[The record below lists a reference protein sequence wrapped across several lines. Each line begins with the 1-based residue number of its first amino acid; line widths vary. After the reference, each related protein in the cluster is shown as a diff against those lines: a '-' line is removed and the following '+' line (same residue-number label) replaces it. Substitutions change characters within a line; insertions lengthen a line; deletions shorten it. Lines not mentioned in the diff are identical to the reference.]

1 MLSEGDSI
9 LWQLLLQ
16 LILILINAVFA
27 CAEIAVISMNDTKL
41 SKLASE
47 SNKRAVKLKKLTEQ
61 PARFLATIQVGIT
74 FAGFL
79 GSAFAADNFS
89 DRLVNWLVDMGVKVS
104 VKTLNTIA
112 VIVITLILSYFTLVL
127 GELVPKRI
135 AMKKADE
142 LALAIS
148 GLVYFISKIFAPLV
162 SLLTASTNGLLMLLG
177 IDPNAEDDR
186 VTEEEIRMM
195 VVEGSEKG
203 TIDQDEKEMIQNV
216 FEFDD
221 KTAGDIMTHRTEVS
235 LLWLEESDEQWEK
248 TITESRHTMYP
259 VCDGSTDNIIGVLNT
274 KDYFRI
280 KDKNRETI
288 LKKAIKP
295 AYFVPDTV
303 RTDVLF
309 RNMKKTRNH
318 FAIVLDEYGG
328 MDGIVTMNDLLEQ
341 LVGDLEDED
350 SMPEKRPV
358 IERVDSHTWK
368 VLGSP
373 PLEMVSETLGIT
385 LPLDDY
391 DTFGGLVFGLLGY
404 IPEEG
409 STPEIEEFGLLIKVI
424 EIKDHQLEKAIIYMQ
439 QKPEEVSKHERL
451 E

>member
-89 DRLVNWLVDMGVKVS
+89 DRLVNWLVDMGVKVP
-104 VKTLNTIA
+104 VKTLDTIA

-195 VVEGSEKG
+195 VVRK
-203 TIDQDEKEMIQNV
+203 
-216 FEFDD
+216 
-221 KTAGDIMTHRTEVS
+221 
-235 LLWLEESDEQWEK
+235 
-248 TITESRHTMYP
+248 
-259 VCDGSTDNIIGVLNT
+259 
-274 KDYFRI
+274 
-280 KDKNRETI
+280 
-288 LKKAIKP
+288 
-295 AYFVPDTV
+295 
-303 RTDVLF
+303 
-309 RNMKKTRNH
+309 
-318 FAIVLDEYGG
+318 
-328 MDGIVTMNDLLEQ
+328 
-341 LVGDLEDED
+341 
-350 SMPEKRPV
+350 
-358 IERVDSHTWK
+358 
-368 VLGSP
+368 
-373 PLEMVSETLGIT
+373 
-385 LPLDDY
+385 
-391 DTFGGLVFGLLGY
+391 
-404 IPEEG
+404 
-409 STPEIEEFGLLIKVI
+409 
-424 EIKDHQLEKAIIYMQ
+424 
-439 QKPEEVSKHERL
+439 
-451 E
+451 